1 MLILFIEDEP
11 ESIEPVLMRL
21 DEEIPGTRTLTK
33 NFATADEVI
42 RKRRPDIVVLDILQ
56 GGASHNPEPI
66 GLDNLNFIWNHRF
79 CPVVVYSAD
88 PGRLENHEYL
98 KDHPFIKIEK
108 KGAGSDDSVVRAIR
122 DFRPLV
128 LAMRD
133 TEEKIHGQ
141 LTEAMKSTAP
151 LAAASAKDPG
161 DLAKIVMRSGHRRV
175 AALMDEQLPDETK
188 LAVWEQYI
196 FPPVSTDIQLGDILR
211 ERDSSNYAQ
220 SFRIVLTPSCDM
232 VRSEERSPKVQQ
244 VLVAKCCPMTEALRT
259 IGLGVGRNLDY
270 QIKSRLLS
278 QGYSQ
283 SIIAIPP
290 LPDNIPAIAANLKDL
305 ELIPIDNIGD
315 TGEFRVVASIDSPFR
330 ELVSWAYLQIACRP
344 GLPERDLDTWA
355 KDIISSIQPPA
366 SDKG

>member
-11 ESIEPVLMRL
+11 ESIEPVRIRL
-21 DEEIPGTRTLTK
+21 EEEIPGTRTLTAKFHEAADDIK
-33 NFATADEVI
+33 NY
-42 RKRRPDIVVLDILQ
+42 RPDIVVLDLLE
-56 GGASHNPEPI
+56 GGSLPNSEPT
-66 GLDNLNFIWNHRF
+66 GLKTFDFIWNHRF

-88 PGRLENHEYL
+88 PGQLENHESW

-108 KGAGSDDSVVRAIR
+108 KGSGSDDSVVQAIR

-128 LAMRD
+128 QDMRD

-141 LTEAMKSTAP
+141 LTEAMKSTARI
-151 LAAASAKDPG
+151 AAASANDPG

-175 AALMDEQLPDETK
+175 AALMDEPAPDETK
-188 LAVWEQYI
+188 LAGWEQYI
-196 FPPVSTDIQLGDILR
+196 FPPVSTDIQLGDILQ
-211 ERDSSNYAQ
+211 EKDSSNDAQ

-244 VLVAKCCPMTEALRT
+244 VLVAKCCRMTEALRT
-259 IGLGVGRNLDY
+259 IGLGGGRNLDY

-283 SIIAIPP
+283 SIIPIPP

-355 KDIISSIQPPA
+355 EDIINSIQPPA

>member
-42 RKRRPDIVVLDILQ
+42 RERRPDIVVLDLLQ

-66 GLDNLNFIWNHRF
+66 GRNNLDFIWNHRF

-88 PGRLENHEYL
+88 PGQLENHEYL

-133 TEEKIHGQ
+133 TEDKIHGQ
-141 LTEAMKSTAP
+141 LTEAMKSTARI
-151 LAAASAKDPG
+151 AAASAKDPG

-175 AALMDEQLPDETK
+175 AALMDEPLPDETK
-188 LAVWEQYI
+188 LAGWEQYI
-196 FPPVSTDIQLGDILR
+196 FPRVSTDIQLGDILQ
-211 ERDSSNYAQ
+211 EKDSSKDAQ

-232 VRSEERSPKVQQ
+232 VRSGKRPPKVQQ

-259 IGLGVGRNLDY
+259 IGLGYNRNR
-270 QIKSRLLS
+270 IKRGLLS

-290 LPDNIPAIAANLKDL
+290 LPDKIPAIAANLRDL

-344 GLPERDLDTWA
+344 GLPERDRDTWA
-355 KDIISSIQPPA
+355 EEIISAIQNA
-366 SDKG
+366 AADSR

>member
-11 ESIEPVLMRL
+11 ESIEPVRIRL
-21 DEEIPGTRTLTK
+21 EEEIPGTRTLTEYF
-33 NFATADEVI
+33 NTADETI
-42 RKRRPDIVVLDILQ
+42 RERRPDIVVLDLLQ

-66 GLDNLNFIWNHRF
+66 GRNNLDFIWNHRF

-88 PGRLENHEYL
+88 PGQLENHESW

-108 KGAGSDDSVVRAIR
+108 KGSGSDVSVVQAIR

-141 LTEAMKSTAP
+141 LTEAMKFTARI
-151 LAAASAKDPG
+151 AAASAKDPG

-175 AALMDEQLPDETK
+175 AALMDEPLPDETK
-188 LAVWEQYI
+188 LAAWEQYI
-196 FPPVSTDIQLGDILR
+196 FPPLSTDIQLGDILQQK
-211 ERDSSNYAQ
+211 DSSNDAQ
-220 SFRIVLTPSCDM
+220 SFRVVLTPSCDM
-232 VRSEERSPKVQQ
+232 VRSGKRPPKVQQ
-244 VLVAKCCPMTEALRT
+244 VLVAKCWPMTEALRA
-259 IGLGVGRNLDY
+259 IGVEGGRNLDDR
-270 QIKSRLLS
+270 IKRGLLS

-283 SIIAIPP
+283 SVIAIPP
-290 LPDNIPAIAANLKDL
+290 LPDKIPAIAANLRDL
-305 ELIPIDNIGD
+305 ELIPIDQIGD

-344 GLPERDLDTWA
+344 GLPERDRDTWA
-355 KDIISSIQPPA
+355 EEIISATQNAA
-366 SDKG
+366 SDSR